1 MPIEYVEE
9 MLADWMAA
17 GRTYMGNKF
26 TFVGQANWW
35 QNKKKTNPAIHPL
48 TIALIDDFFDIET
61 EECDCVLDSW
71 RINVLWQS
79 AKAEYIAACK
89 EWKNNK

>member
-1 MPIEYVEE
+1 MPVEYVEE

-26 TFVGQANWW
+26 TFIGQANWW

-48 TIALIDDFFDIET
+48 TIALIDAFFDLNV
-61 EECDCVLDSW
+61 EEADCVLDCW
-71 RINVLWQS
+71 RANVLWQP
-79 AKAEYIAACK
+79 AKNEYAK
-89 EWKNNK
+89 QYKNWNKL